1 MIPQEDL
8 DAATIDELSEL
19 LQAVQETLARK
30 AAVANIPQQVVHL
43 ADEYR
48 RSGGDLAD
56 LAELITGPAPT
67 PTDEAETPPA

>member
-8 DAATIDELSEL
+8 DAATIDDLSDL

-30 AAVANIPQQVVHL
+30 AAVANIPQQVMHL

-48 RSGGDLAD
+48 RSGGDMDALLA
-56 LAELITGPAPT
+56 LIEDPAAPLLSKEEAPPT
-67 PTDEAETPPA
+67 